1 MDIIRIVI
9 GGSELM
15 VGAIGLLVAG
25 RVVARILCCLV
36 EPPMIGWMI
45 ISPIGWMVV
54 SPMIG
59 WVVVSPIGWMVV
71 SGIG

>member
-36 EPPMIGWMI
+36 EPPMIGWM
-45 ISPIGWMVV
+45 VV

-59 WVVVSPIGWMVV
+59 WVGVSPIGWMVV

>member
-36 EPPMIGWMI
+36 EPPMIGWI
-45 ISPIGWMVV
+45 VISSISWM
-54 SPMIG
+54 
-59 WVVVSPIGWMVV
+59 VVSPIGWMVV